1 MSRYNHLVT
10 VLHVCQVFQAFQVLQ
25 VFQVALLIC
34 VNYIDHLLGRDI
46 AKAHLPIFKITEA
59 IRIFFEILAT
69 HLSHPL

>member
-25 VFQVALLIC
+25 VFQVALLIYA
-34 VNYIDHLLGRDI
+34 NYLDHLLGQVT

-59 IRIFFEILAT
+59 IRIFLKIFVT
-69 HLSHPL
+69 HISHPL